1 MEKLPIYAMEV
12 FKTKLRR
19 LAFQKRPYQE
29 QTYNNSDVVHKRQS
43 RLIVQKVP
51 RIIVFLLYLS
61 TNPLNSVKSLRL
73 VWQQQLMPWKS
84 QKQRRRLTKENI
96 ERECEE
102 LDDVHELLRDV
113 AKRTFL
119 GDNWICFVLQN
130 TSCHEPGPVIT
141 PSSTNTSL
149 IMHVH

>member
-12 FKTKLRR
+12 FKTKLHR

-29 QTYNNSDVVHKRQS
+29 QTDNNSDVVHKRQS

-51 RIIVFLLYLS
+51 RIIVFLS

-96 ERECEE
+96 EREWEE

-119 GDNWICFVLQN
+119 GDNWIYFVLQN